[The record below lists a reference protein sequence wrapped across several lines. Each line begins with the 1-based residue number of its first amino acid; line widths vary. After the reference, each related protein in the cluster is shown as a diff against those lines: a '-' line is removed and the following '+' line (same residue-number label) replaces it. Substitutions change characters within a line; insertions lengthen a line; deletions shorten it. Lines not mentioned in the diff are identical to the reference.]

1 MFERREANQPK
12 QEQFWVDTR
21 NLPRA
26 TPNVFYRKLDEAL
39 RGMGFAE
46 SIRDICHPSY
56 ADDERGGRP
65 GIDPAVYF
73 KMLIIGFFENLPS
86 ERAIANRCADSLSL
100 RAFLGYGLDE
110 DTPDHSSLSVIRKR
124 LELDQFR
131 RCHEVVLAGLR
142 KAGLLKG
149 RHLGIDS
156 SVMEANAS
164 LRELQNRNTGEAY
177 HEYVKKLAAE
187 AGIDP
192 NDAKAVRRFDKKR
205 KGRKTSNEE
214 WVNPHDPEAKVG
226 RDKHGA
232 TDMLYKPEHVTDLE
246 SGAII
251 RAEVRAGDAGDTIE
265 LAERIEDATEILN
278 RVNEAAGG
286 ASRGTNRS
294 LTGDEGYFSGE
305 ETAALHEQGLRVV
318 IGDPHATKRNAKK
331 QEPRIRKALAKAK
344 RAVKSKSGK
353 KLLRK
358 RGEYVERSFA
368 HVLDQGG
375 MRRATLRG
383 RDNLSKRHQVAAM
396 GYNLSILMRKCFG
409 IGTPKQWLAAA
420 AAVFAWIFDRIRSV
434 WSTIRTFWDIT
445 PKNLLH
451 GPLSPTRVGPLA
463 WSVPYNQLSRF
474 STGC

>member
-1 MFERREANQPK
+1 MFERRESNHPK
-12 QEQFWVDTR
+12 QEQFWVHTR
-21 NLPRA
+21 DLPRA

-39 RGMGFAE
+39 RSMGFAA
-46 SIRDICHPSY
+46 SVRDICLPSY
-56 ADDERGGRP
+56 ADDEKGGRP

-73 KMLIIGFFENLPS
+73 KMLMIGFFENLPS

-110 DTPDHSSLSVIRKR
+110 DTPDHSSLSVIRNR
-124 LELDQFR
+124 LDLDQFR
-131 RCHEVVLAGLR
+131 RAHEVVLTGLR

-164 LRELQNRNTGEAY
+164 LRGLQDRNTGQDY

-187 AGIDP
+187 AGINPD
-192 NDAKAVRRFDKKR
+192 DAKAVRRFDKKR
-205 KGRKTSNEE
+205 KGRKTSNEQ
-214 WVNPHDPEAKVG
+214 WFNPHDPEAKVG

-251 RAEVRAGDAGDTIE
+251 RAEVRAGDDGDTTG
-265 LAERIEDATEILN
+265 LSERIQDATQVLN
-278 RVNEAAGG
+278 RVTEEAGG
-286 ASRGTNRS
+286 TTKLTNRS
-294 LTGDEGYFSGE
+294 LTADEGYFSAE
-305 ETAALHEQGLRVV
+305 QTATLHDQGLRVV
-318 IGDPHATKRNAKK
+318 IGDPQASKRNPKK
-331 QEPRIRKALAKAK
+331 QKSRIRKSLAKAK

-358 RGEYVERSFA
+358 RGEHVERSFV

-383 RDNLSKRHQVAAM
+383 RENLSKRHQAAAM
-396 GYNLSILMRKCFG
+396 GYNLSILMRRCYG

-420 AAVFAWIFDRIRSV
+420 AAILAWIYVQIHAI
-434 WSTIRTFWDIT
+434 WSTIRISWDQN

-451 GPLSPTRVGPLA
+451 GAHFPNAVRRCPWRLSC
-463 WSVPYNQLSRF
+463 N
-474 STGC
+474 

>member
-1 MFERREANQPK
+1 MFERREVNQPK

-46 SIRDICHPSY
+46 SIRDICRPSY
-56 ADDERGGRP
+56 ADDEKGGRP

-73 KMLIIGFFENLPS
+73 KMLVIGFFENLPS

-110 DTPDHSSLSVIRKR
+110 DTPDHSSLSVIRNR

-164 LRELQNRNTGEAY
+164 LRELHNRNTGEDY

-192 NDAKAVRRFDKKR
+192 NDAKAVRRFDRKR

-286 ASRGTNRS
+286 TSRVTGRS

-318 IGDPHATKRNAKK
+318 IGDPHANKRNAKK
-331 QEPRIRKALAKAK
+331 QGSRIRKALAKAK

-358 RGEYVERSFA
+358 RGEHVERSFV
-368 HVLDQGG
+368 HVLDHGG

-396 GYNLSILMRKCFG
+396 GFNLSLLMRKCFG

-420 AAVFAWIFDRIRSV
+420 AAVLAWIFERIRSL
-434 WSTIRTFWDIT
+434 WSTIGTHWNMN

-451 GPLSPTRVGPLA
+451 SPLFPTGVGALA
-463 WSVPYNQLSRF
+463 WSVPYNKISRF